1 MDGTDGMR
9 GKGRTDGTGDGYGA
23 DDAYGTDRVGAPDG
37 PRGLRGKRDLPF
49 PYDQDLSGVLRN
61 LNRRTRWGR
70 DRLANDR
77 VTSALLAAGMRLL
90 VRHLGPGGRQRVSSE
105 RLLLGSLSQ
114 RMVAEEFAGNPAP
127 FTRYGNG
134 VSMLRDR
141 WSRHADYVTD
151 LITFAVWRE
160 NYRPQYRKQRAD
172 NIKRLVH
179 GPDFVQAVHD
189 IAYRHT
195 VEGVGLPSVR
205 LGLALM
211 TAAEGDEEVTRIISA
226 VYEDYLGSWKKL
238 YETVLRERHLR
249 LRRGLT
255 LDDLANALSAATDGM
270 TLRAIGD
277 PAAGVVDHGERRSL
291 MGTVALAVIHAFL
304 EPDDDAGGLTL
315 EQAVAARFGS
325 PA

>member
-1 MDGTDGMR
+1 MDDMDEPR
-9 GKGRTDGTGDGYGA
+9 
-23 DDAYGTDRVGAPDG
+23 G
-37 PRGLRGKRDLPF
+37 PRGKRGLPF

-77 VTSALLAAGMRLL
+77 VTAALLAAGMRLL
-90 VRHLGPGGRQRVSSE
+90 VAHLGPGGRSRVNSE

-114 RMVAEEFAGNPAP
+114 RRVAEEFAAGPQP

-141 WSRHADYVTD
+141 WSPHSDFVTD

-160 NYRPQYRKQRAD
+160 NYRPEFRERRVAH
-172 NIKRLVH
+172 IRRLVH
-179 GPDFVQAVHD
+179 GPDFVRAVHD
-189 IAYRHT
+189 IAYQHT
-195 VEGVGLPSVR
+195 AEGLRLPSVR

-211 TAAEGDEEVTRIISA
+211 TAAEGDEEVTRIIST

-277 PAAGVVDHGERRSL
+277 PASGVVDHDRRGSL

-304 EPDDDAGGLTL
+304 EPDDDADGLTL
-315 EQAVAARFGS
+315 EQSVAARFGRR
-325 PA
+325 PH